1 MLQQRK
7 GTQCSPVPCPEG
19 YSGPGR
25 TASARTD
32 LVVPT
37 AKHSESARIRL
48 FTRTLYFPGQY
59 LPKPPALS
67 GCSETFPNAGAGQT
81 QADEARMFCYSGPTE
96 ENGFFL
102 SLDDSLKNLALTC
115 SIPLS

>member
-1 MLQQRK
+1 MYFQENLPNSQSIWRAILGLGEPPQ
-7 GTQCSPVPCPEG
+7 P
-19 YSGPGR
+19 
-25 TASARTD
+25 ARTSS
-32 LVVPT
+32 
-37 AKHSESARIRL
+37 AHRKHSESARIRL
-48 FTRTLYFPGQY
+48 FTVTYLRVGQY

-67 GCSETFPNAGAGQT
+67 GCSEPFPNAGAGQT